1 MWNILS
7 WIFGL
12 LFLILIAQGIK
23 INKQWERAIVLRLGK
38 YNRTAGAGVFF
49 KLPLLEQI
57 GRLDIRTNTI
67 DVAKQNVIT
76 KDSVSVM
83 VNAIVYYRIREK
95 ELANAILEVENFE
108 QASTTLAQTTLRD
121 ILGKNNL
128 DELLSNKKLIADQI
142 KKIIDEATD
151 PWGINVQ
158 RVEIKDVELP
168 ENMERALAKES
179 EAVRE
184 KRARI
189 TKAEGELEA
198 SKKLKIAGDMLGKT
212 KYGFALRQLQTLQ
225 EIGTEQNSTIIV
237 VPSEMA
243 SNPSSLAIPTLAKL
257 DMNNGIED
265 EKPEEPNHKKR
276 C

>member
-1 MWNILS
+1 
-7 WIFGL
+7 
-12 LFLILIAQGIK
+12 
-23 INKQWERAIVLRLGK
+23 
-38 YNRTAGAGVFF
+38 
-49 KLPLLEQI
+49 LLEQI